1 MVRSG
6 EESCRV
12 PPALA
17 VAGSGHLPR
26 AAVHEG
32 GPAMERVTIWHT
44 SQQRKIVGNAAPMAK
59 NLQDYLDKHVDCE
72 IYTGQDKPGAE
83 KQENPMDV
91 SRRIARVLPPI
102 GCRRPAVCLPRVAAQ
117 TA

>member
-1 MVRSG
+1 MDSQ
-6 EESCRV
+6 
-12 PPALA
+12 
-17 VAGSGHLPR
+17 
-26 AAVHEG
+26 
-32 GPAMERVTIWHT
+32 RVTIWHT